1 MSMMTWRELVFWYV
15 SFFFGMVGR
24 ERRRKM
30 NWMIGERET
39 EESEESVNF
48 FFGMVGRERRRK
60 MNWMIGKREVE
71 ESEES
76 GRV

>member
-30 NWMIGERET
+30 NWMIGERGA
-39 EESEESVNF
+39 EESEES
-48 FFGMVGRERRRK
+48 ERV
-60 MNWMIGKREVE
+60 WIGFEWWNLC
-71 ESEES
+71 
-76 GRV
+76 